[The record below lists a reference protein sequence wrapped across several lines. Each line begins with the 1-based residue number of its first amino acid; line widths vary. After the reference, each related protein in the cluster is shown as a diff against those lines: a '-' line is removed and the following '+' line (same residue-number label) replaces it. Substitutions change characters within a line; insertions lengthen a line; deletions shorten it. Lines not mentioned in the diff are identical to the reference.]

1 MISFF
6 FMDNK
11 YMRNILTQNENSE
24 VCLRW
29 ELMFADV
36 QNQTENELRTYIQV
50 MNEIK
55 DFEKLF
61 EESLE

>member
-1 MISFF
+1 
-6 FMDNK
+6 MDNK